1 MSLLVQRLFQ
11 APSTP
16 LWCVCVCRGKE
27 CFTSY
32 LDQVMNTI
40 VFIMQVTLKFSV
52 QGVDSTMKPTIKLF
66 IWPQL
71 IMYEFI
77 HFLAGISP
85 FKDSLLFR
93 GREVEA
99 GIPSEVIRCFNGNT

>member
-1 MSLLVQRLFQ
+1 
-11 APSTP
+11 
-16 LWCVCVCRGKE
+16 
-27 CFTSY
+27 
-32 LDQVMNTI
+32 MNSI
-40 VFIMQVTLKFSV
+40 VFIMQVALKFCV
-52 QGVDSTMKPTIKLF
+52 QGVDSIIKQTTKLF

-77 HFLAGISP
+77 HFLAGISS
-85 FKDSLLFR
+85 FKDSFLLR